1 MASAARDKLQASARE
16 LMKNW
21 EDYAKKPRSKGN
33 SDQGAIETALR
44 AIFSSCTSG
53 ADQTVIDSPEQLV
66 LNDDSDSIPSS
77 PEVEKCSRQGSRLT
91 QRSQSA
97 TAIDREAPPPP
108 PAKNDLS
115 EHIYAQLFYDDQLR
129 AAKAVNTLRADSKNA
144 PTTPQS
150 ANVALT
156 RHITPTHHNNSNNN
170 AFPKPFPAS
179 TPARL
184 VAGTNTPV
192 TPAEF
197 NIQATLTFDDSIS
210 AISAHTLEAM
220 AARTVSRSRSDPPS
234 SLESPVLHASSLPSP
249 RSMAEPSPQQQ
260 QQQQHQLQQHQLQQH
275 STLGAAPSPFCRS
288 ISTESK
294 RSAHSQYSATPSKQ
308 SVSTRTTESS
318 SFDYWQR
325 EEQKYWVKMVAR
337 KDDTPAQPTSK
348 SVRRSPAKSGNLVR
362 LLSVV
367 CRMMVAII
375 FDVCLLTFSC
385 FVVIRV
391 ESLPIRPDTP
401 TTPFLLVREICLPRI
416 LCTDWDPPDRSTTT
430 GRLFLHQPIPN
441 LLKYKLLLNYV
452 VVLFL
457 LVC

>member
-1 MASAARDKLQASARE
+1 MVGNNSQLDPRSRESPPPSLVSQPSPSTPVTMASAARDKLQASARE

-21 EDYAKKPRSKGN
+21 EEYAKKPRPKGN

-53 ADQTVIDSPEQLV
+53 ADQTVIDSPEPLV
-66 LNDDSDSIPSS
+66 LNDDSDSTPSS
-77 PEVEKCSRQGSRLT
+77 PEVEKCSRQGSRLP

-97 TAIDREAPPPP
+97 TAIDREAPPSP
-108 PAKNDLS
+108 PAKNDLG

-129 AAKAVNTLRADSKNA
+129 AAKAINTLRTDPKNA

-150 ANVALT
+150 ANAALT
-156 RHITPTHHNNSNNN
+156 RHITPTNHNN

-184 VAGTNTPV
+184 ATGTTTAV

-220 AARTVSRSRSDPPS
+220 AARTVSRSRSDPRS
-234 SLESPVLHASSLPSP
+234 SLESPVHSSSLPSP
-249 RSMAEPSPQQQ
+249 RPIAESSPQQQ
-260 QQQQHQLQQHQLQQH
+260 QQHHHQQQQNSPHT
-275 STLGAAPSPFCRS
+275 TLGAAPSPFCRS
-288 ISTESK
+288 MSSESK

-325 EEQKYWVKMVAR
+325 EEQKYWVKMVAAR
-337 KDDTPAQPTSK
+337 KDDTPPQPTSK
-348 SVRRSPAKSGNLVR
+348 SVRGSRTRSGD
-362 LLSVV
+362 LSQ
-367 CRMMVAII
+367 RSSHSSRHPHDTFPFEAGTMFAEDPMHGLGSSRSQYHSRVA
-375 FDVCLLTFSC
+375 V
-385 FVVIRV
+385 
-391 ESLPIRPDTP
+391 P
-401 TTPFLLVREICLPRI
+401 TSAYSELAEI
-416 LCTDWDPPDRSTTT
+416 
-430 GRLFLHQPIPN
+430 
-441 LLKYKLLLNYV
+441 
-452 VVLFL
+452 
-457 LVC
+457 